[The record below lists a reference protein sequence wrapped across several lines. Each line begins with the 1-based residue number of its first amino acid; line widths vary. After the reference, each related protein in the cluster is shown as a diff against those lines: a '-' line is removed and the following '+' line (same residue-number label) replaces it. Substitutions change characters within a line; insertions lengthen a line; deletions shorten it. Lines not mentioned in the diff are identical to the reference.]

1 MRVCVRSVQSSKR
14 CKSARQRCKVLAY
27 RGYALGHVVGDESNI
42 ECRANLAVYPD
53 SCRSSIERGHTL
65 GEETDDESR
74 EDVAR
79 PRGCE
84 MRACR
89 RILHDGSVRVGDQRL
104 GSLEE
109 DDCA

>member
-1 MRVCVRSVQSSKR
+1 
-14 CKSARQRCKVLAY
+14 
-27 RGYALGHVVGDESNI
+27 
-42 ECRANLAVYPD
+42 
-53 SCRSSIERGHTL
+53 L